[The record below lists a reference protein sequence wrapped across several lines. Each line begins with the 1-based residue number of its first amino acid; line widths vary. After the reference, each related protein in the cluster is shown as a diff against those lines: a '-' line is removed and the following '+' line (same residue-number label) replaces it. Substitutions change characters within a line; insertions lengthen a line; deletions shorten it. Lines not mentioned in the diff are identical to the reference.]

1 MWLSDRRRF
10 LFGFTALAGCG
21 FSPANGPASQG
32 DKLYNSVFI
41 QAPTN
46 RVEFELVRHLEGR
59 LGRALNRKY
68 NLLFTLSID
77 QKAAVVSAAQE
88 TDRFSL
94 VGTLDYSLIDANGSV
109 ILKATETSFTSY
121 ASTGTTLA
129 TEQSKRDAED
139 RLMIILGDQLNA
151 RLLAT
156 FGS

>member
-10 LFGFTALAGCG
+10 LFGFTALSGCG
-21 FSPANGPASQG
+21 FLPANGPASQV
-32 DKLYNSVFI
+32 DKLYHSVFI

-68 NLLFTLSID
+68 NLLFTLNID

-129 TEQSKRDAED
+129 TEQSKRDSED
-139 RLMIILGDQLNA
+139 RLMVILGDQLNA

>member
-32 DKLYNSVFI
+32 DTLYNSVFI

-121 ASTGTTLA
+121 ASTGTTL
-129 TEQSKRDAED
+129 TNEQS
-139 RLMIILGDQLNA
+139 
-151 RLLAT
+151 
-156 FGS
+156 

>member
-1 MWLSDRRRF
+1 MWLSDRRSF
-10 LFGFTALAGCG
+10 LFGFMALVGCG
-21 FSPANGPASQG
+21 FSPIKGPASQG
-32 DKLYNSVFI
+32 DKFHNSVFV
-41 QAPTN
+41 QAPAN

-59 LGRALNRKY
+59 LGRTLNRKY
-68 NLLFTLSID
+68 DLLFMLSID

-94 VGTLDYSLIDANGSV
+94 VGTLDYSLIHANGSV

-139 RLMIILGDQLNA
+139 RLIIILGDQLNA

>member
-10 LFGFTALAGCG
+10 IFGFTALAGCG

-121 ASTGTTLA
+121 ASTGTTL
-129 TEQSKRDAED
+129 TNEQS
-139 RLMIILGDQLNA
+139 
-151 RLLAT
+151 
-156 FGS
+156 